1 MYVGN
6 LSVLLLMIL
15 SCASLGQLCPIRS
28 IINIPEGEYFSI
40 CCPGVEQD
48 RGYAVHWYKK
58 RGEDWTLIQG
68 DNRTELSGTYLEF
81 WPAVLNDTGNYMC
94 NSSNG
99 KHNPKKWSLIVLQRS
114 RTSCF
119 NANHVSSAIH
129 GILGRTYHLKC
140 NDTYHKANVAK
151 ITWYKDCRKLPQ
163 TKEEWSIDELTAGDS
178 GNFTCVKSFVHA
190 GKRYNA
196 TKTIGLTVKEGLEEI
211 TKPGLIGSESYTILT
226 EIGKKE
232 ILNCTAFLGYS
243 NNVVE
248 DFLLYWAHQDDMIGR
263 CEDNDLPCEMEY
275 HYQEEGKNYSLKQLW
290 IKSVK
295 EADINFSYICN
306 FVAAGYPEKQIV
318 TLQKETNRDIPL
330 RVFTPGIIAVI
341 LLSLVSVL
349 AVVLS
354 VIFKAD
360 LVLLYRDV
368 TGKDETI
375 GDGKI
380 YDAFVSYL
388 KDSIPICDEERKFA
402 LNILP
407 TILEKHFG
415 YKLCLFERDISPGGA
430 AVDDVQSYI
439 DRSRRLIIILSKNYI
454 SDKVMFEL
462 ETGLHKALVEK
473 NIKVILIEYMPI
485 RDLDFLPKSLK
496 LLSPSHVLKW
506 KEEKS
511 LALNSRFWKKLRYA
525 MPAKPSS
532 MKEPTNL

>member
-15 SCASLGQLCPIRS
+15 ICASLGQLCPIRS

-48 RGYAVHWYKK
+48 RGYAVHWYKE
-58 RGEDWTLIQG
+58 RGGDWTLIQG

-140 NDTYHKANVAK
+140 NDTYHRANVAM
-151 ITWYKDCRKLPQ
+151 ITWYKDCKKLPQ
-163 TKEEWSIDELTAGDS
+163 IKEEWSIDELTAGDS
-178 GNFTCVKSFVHA
+178 GNFTCVKTFLHA

-196 TKTIGLTVKEGLEEI
+196 TKTIGLTVEEGLEEI

-243 NNVVE
+243 NNVVG
-248 DFLLYWAHQDDMIGR
+248 DFLLYWSHQDDMIRR

-295 EADINFSYICN
+295 EADINFSYTCN
-306 FVAAGYPEKQIV
+306 FVAAGYTGRQIV
-318 TLQKETNRDIPL
+318 TLQKETNRDLPL
-330 RVFTPGIIAVI
+330 QVFTPGIIAVI

-349 AVVLS
+349 AVILS
-354 VIFKAD
+354 VIFKVD

-388 KDSIPICDEERKFA
+388 KDCVPICDEERKFA

-415 YKLCLFERDISPGGA
+415 YKLCIFERDISPGGA

-485 RDLDFLPKSLK
+485 RDFDFLPKSLK
-496 LLSPSHVLKW
+496 LLSPSHVVKW

-532 MKEPTNL
+532 MKEPSIL